1 MAKTIQ
7 TEIRIN
13 ATPEKVWA
21 VLTDFNAFAKWNP
34 FIKSLTGDVKTGNT
48 IKVRL
53 EPPGAKG
60 MTFKPKV
67 LAFEKNSRFHWQGHL
82 FFPGLF
88 DGRHR
93 FELTA
98 NGDGTTTFIHAED
111 FKGILVPLLRKMLDI
126 NTRNG
131 FLAMNT
137 ALKERAE
144 K

>member
-7 TEIRIN
+7 TEISIS

-21 VLTDFNAFAKWNP
+21 VLTDFNAFPKWNP
-34 FIKSLTGDVKTGNT
+34 FIKSLTGDVKTGNK
-48 IKVRL
+48 IEVRI

-67 LAFEKNSRFHWQGHL
+67 LAFEKNRRFHWQGHL

-93 FELTA
+93 FELVD
-98 NGDGTTTFIHAED
+98 NGNGTTTFIHAED
-111 FKGILVPLLRKMLDI
+111 FKGILIPMLRKMLDV

-131 FLAMNT
+131 FEAMNA
-137 ALKERAE
+137 ALKAEAE

>member
-7 TEIRIN
+7 TEISIS

-21 VLTDFNAFAKWNP
+21 VLTNFSAFPKWNP
-34 FIKSLTGDVKTGNT
+34 FIKSLSGDVKTGNK
-48 IKVRL
+48 IEVRI

-60 MTFKPKV
+60 MTFKPEV
-67 LAFEKNSRFHWQGHL
+67 LAFDKNRRFHWQGHL

-93 FELTA
+93 FELVD
-98 NGDGTTTFIHAED
+98 NGNGTTTFIHAED
-111 FKGILVPLLRKMLDI
+111 FKGILVPLLRKMLDV

-131 FLAMNT
+131 FIAMNA
-137 ALKERAE
+137 ALKAEAE